1 MILAAILALGSATP
15 TPGSVRAVQA
25 EHRIVALPERAGRFT
40 HERSRVDDK
49 KTPASVVADYEDLK
63 GPGDLWI
70 SVHVVPH
77 ASVGERDA
85 VAALA
90 LAFDEGLH
98 GNPALYEL
106 KSLPPAPI
114 RIGAL
119 EGMRQS
125 FTYRGRDGD
134 AMRHAGLMFH
144 RDGFDIDVRVR
155 IERGTY
161 TQARFDAV
169 ADEAARQIVPN
180 IALCQPPAGDCASG
194 AKVVVHELDVPA
206 PAVTD

>member
-1 MILAAILALGSATP
+1 MILAAILALSSA
-15 TPGSVRAVQA
+15 
-25 EHRIVALPERAGRFT
+25 IVALPERAGRFT
-40 HERSRVDDK
+40 HERSRIDDK

-70 SVHVVPH
+70 AVRVVPH
-77 ASVGERDA
+77 AGIEEREA

-90 LAFDEGLH
+90 QAFDEGLY
-98 GNPALYEL
+98 GNPALYERQ
-106 KSLPPAPI
+106 SLPAAPI

-119 EGMRQS
+119 EGTRQS

-155 IERGTY
+155 IERATY

-180 IALCQPPAGDCASG
+180 IALCGQPAGDCATS
-194 AKVVVHELDVPA
+194 AKVVHELEVPA
-206 PAVTD
+206 AAVNE